1 MASEKGL
8 EVRVDQVRA
17 VLELVVG
24 NVPCGES
31 VCQLP
36 PLYKSADG
44 SRVLGRVDLIQR
56 LAEMDESSHKLQLAE
71 LGPGLPAQGGI
82 ARSFPYTSL
91 LSAVNYHFRCNGAER
106 DKRNADGRSRGG
118 IVRESRDGSL
128 GVGEVE

>member
-1 MASEKGL
+1 MS
-8 EVRVDQVRA
+8 RVGSLSVSY
-17 VLELVVG
+17 
-24 NVPCGES
+24 VP
-31 VCQLP
+31 P
-36 PLYKSADG
+36 YKSADG
-44 SRVLGRVDLIQR
+44 LRVLGRVDLIQC

-91 LSAVNYHFRCNGAER
+91 LSAVDNHFGCNGAER

-118 IVRESRDGSL
+118 IFREGRDGSL